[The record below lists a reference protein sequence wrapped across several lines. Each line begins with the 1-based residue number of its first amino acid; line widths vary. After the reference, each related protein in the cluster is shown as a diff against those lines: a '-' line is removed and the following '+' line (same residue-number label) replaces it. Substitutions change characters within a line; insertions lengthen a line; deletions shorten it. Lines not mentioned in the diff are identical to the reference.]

1 MAHHMTQED
10 REQFLA
16 GVHVG
21 VFTVADN
28 AGRGP
33 LAVPVWYL
41 YEAGG
46 EIAIWTGKDSRKA
59 RLLAEAGRFSFCVQD
74 ERPPYKYVTVEG
86 AVTAVTPAS
95 LEELVR
101 PLAIRY
107 LGAEAAE
114 SYLADLGAEGV
125 AGDIMIRMKP
135 ERWYSLDFSS

>member
-1 MAHHMTQED
+1 MAHKMSKDE

-16 GVHVG
+16 DVHVG
-21 VFTVADN
+21 VFTVADD
-28 AGRGP
+28 GRGP

-59 RLLAEAGRFSFCVQD
+59 RLLEMAGRFSFCVQ
-74 ERPPYKYVTVEG
+74 EEKPPYKYVSVEG
-86 AVTAVTPAS
+86 PLTAVEPATI
-95 LEELVR
+95 EGLVR
-101 PLAIRY
+101 PLATRY
-107 LGAEAAE
+107 LGPEEAEA
-114 SYLADLGAEGV
+114 YLQELGAEGV

>member
-1 MAHHMTQED
+1 MAQKMSIKD

-21 VFTVADN
+21 VFTVADK

-59 RLLAEAGRFSFCVQD
+59 QLLEKAGRFSFCVQD

-86 AVTAVTPAS
+86 AVSAVEPAN

-107 LGAEAAE
+107 LGPEAAE
-114 SYLADLGAEGV
+114 SYLADLGPEGV
-125 AGDIMIRMKP
+125 DGDIMIRMKP